1 MTQVF
6 DKMKTM
12 SSSYEA
18 SKLEA
23 YRVKLAAFKEN
34 EALQCAA
41 QTQSAYL
48 PSSRVAVPKNQSA
61 LTSSGR
67 QVHVSPSPT

>member
-34 EALQCAA
+34 EAL
-41 QTQSAYL
+41 
-48 PSSRVAVPKNQSA
+48 
-61 LTSSGR
+61 
-67 QVHVSPSPT
+67 